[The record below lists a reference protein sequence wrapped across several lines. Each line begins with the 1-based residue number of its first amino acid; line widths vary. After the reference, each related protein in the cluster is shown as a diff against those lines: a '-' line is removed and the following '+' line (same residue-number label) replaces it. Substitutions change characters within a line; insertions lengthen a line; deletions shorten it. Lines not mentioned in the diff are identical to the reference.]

1 MADVSKLLGAA
12 GGVSSMVPG
21 IGTAVGA
28 GLSIAGQAFG
38 AIKGAKEAKKNQDL
52 INKKQAENEADYNL
66 NGQRS
71 FLETNAAKD
80 AVKAQND
87 ALQDAQKNVA
97 GRSAITG
104 ASDEAVVAS
113 NTGVQKNYSDAISR
127 LAGAGTQYQQN
138 EKRMYLARK
147 DSLDSQQMQL
157 NQQKSDAAANLVGNA
172 GDLMNGLAF
181 NEGMKSKT
189 QSPGQTLFSKL
200 PTIGAKNVQV
210 GGERQFVQPQGLE
223 VNKLLKR

>member
-1 MADVSKLLGAA
+1 MPDVSKLLGAA
-12 GGVSSMVPG
+12 GGASSMVPG
-21 IGTAVGA
+21 IGTIAGA
-28 GLSIAGQAFG
+28 GLSIAGQVFG
-38 AIKGAKEAKKNQDL
+38 AIKGAKEAKKQQQL

-80 AVKAQND
+80 AVRSQNEALDD
-87 ALQDAQKNVA
+87 ARKNVA

-104 ASDEAVVAS
+104 ASDEAVIAS

-127 LAGAGTQYQQN
+127 LASAGTQYQQN

-157 NQQKSDAAANLVGNA
+157 NQQKADGAANLVGNA
-172 GDLMNGLAF
+172 GDLMNSLPF
-181 NEGMKSKT
+181 TEGMKS
-189 QSPGQTLFSKL
+189 SGSKL
-200 PTIGAKNVQV
+200 PSA
-210 GGERQFVQPQGLE
+210 GGVPGRTELQQY
-223 VNKLLKR
+223 KLKTLGQ

>member
-1 MADVSKLLGAA
+1 
-12 GGVSSMVPG
+12 MVPG

-28 GLSIAGQAFG
+28 GLSIAGQVFG
-38 AIKGAKEAKKNQDL
+38 AIKGAKEAKKNQAL

-80 AVKAQND
+80 AVRSQNEALDD
-87 ALQDAQKNVA
+87 ARKNVA

-113 NTGVQKNYSDAISR
+113 NTGIQKNYSDAISR

-147 DSLDSQQMQL
+147 DSLDNQQMQL
-157 NQQKSDAAANLVGNA
+157 NQQKADSAANLAGNA
-172 GDLMNGLAF
+172 GDLMTGLAF
-181 NEGMKSKT
+181 SEGMKDPK
-189 QSPGQTLFSKL
+189 K
-200 PTIGAKNVQV
+200 IA
-210 GGERQFVQPQGLE
+210 
-223 VNKLLKR
+223 